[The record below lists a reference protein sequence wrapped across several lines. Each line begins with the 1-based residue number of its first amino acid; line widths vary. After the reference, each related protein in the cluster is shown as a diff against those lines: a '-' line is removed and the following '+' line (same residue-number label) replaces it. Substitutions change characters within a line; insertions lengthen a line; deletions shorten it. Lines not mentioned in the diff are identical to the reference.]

1 MNNYDKYTHL
11 MPSHVV
17 AQNEKKAR
25 RTAIMFNVLGSVI
38 GGACVYF
45 SIIVWLGEIMPIW
58 ICEEEVVGLRNK
70 LVNEIIDDKYATING
85 KKVGVHDLLEYADI
99 DDLFN
104 ITAMLFVNK
113 DDALDHAVDI
123 LKQRFDVLFDDIALS
138 AHLIN
143 EREEDIAER
152 HYQDVEG

>member
-1 MNNYDKYTHL
+1 
-11 MPSHVV
+11 
-17 AQNEKKAR
+17 
-25 RTAIMFNVLGSVI
+25 
-38 GGACVYF
+38 
-45 SIIVWLGEIMPIW
+45 MPIL
-58 ICEEEVVGLRNK
+58 ICEEEVVDLRNK

-143 EREEDIAER
+143 EREEGAAEGEAER
-152 HYQDVEG
+152 HSQAADERDYCYEH